1 MTQTETAAPP
11 VESIG
16 RVWLRGFAAGSWA
29 LAGFGIVASLL
40 LDLLVRIPVTGAALL
55 PAIPQIILL
64 FRLSLCLIVPL
75 AVARGMV
82 AEGRGLPPWTLP
94 AAAVG
99 AFCGGLGWLVVIWGL
114 AVILAALQ
122 TSAIDDVAALLG
134 LITVAAAALG
144 TPVLAQGLWPR
155 LEGLAWS
162 GVLAIAALGAAELLY
177 WRLGAWLYQVGTDVL
192 LTWLG
197 MSSLVWGSALGALP
211 VLMAARRAAAR
222 AAVAPR
228 RVWPLLL
235 AAGALGLLL
244 LGLMPFGTWVL
255 LALASTLTT
264 TGGLPALPPPP
275 PAPAP
280 APYYVPGRL
289 PIAAP
294 QLLTPPAGA
303 ALSGPVWSFG
313 WRPPAGAQRA
323 DQYQFTLWAPRT
335 TLPVMELVTP
345 PGPGLR
351 MSSHVPLLP
360 AANRVGPGAKGAPL
374 PPGGRWPS
382 GPWTWRI
389 RLVRPGQG
397 AGQWSEARPFTPIW
411 GGAPGA
417 ARR

>member
-1 MTQTETAAPP
+1 MERSPKMSISSLLRVLAGIVLGLGLAAGILWAWATVTPEYVPLARAVMGLGGLGLGYLLGQALRPLRRWRPPVPLSAETAAPP
-11 VESIG
+11 VERIG
-16 RVWLRGFAAGSWA
+16 RVWLRGFAAGFWA
-29 LAGFGIVASLL
+29 LVVIGIAASLL
-40 LDLLVRIPVTGAALL
+40 FDLLFRIPVTGAALL
-55 PAIPQIILL
+55 PAIPQLILL

-122 TSAIDDVAALLG
+122 VSAIDDVAALLG

-222 AAVAPR
+222 ATRSA
-228 RVWPLLL
+228 
-235 AAGALGLLL
+235 
-244 LGLMPFGTWVL
+244 
-255 LALASTLTT
+255 
-264 TGGLPALPPPP
+264 
-275 PAPAP
+275 
-280 APYYVPGRL
+280 
-289 PIAAP
+289 
-294 QLLTPPAGA
+294 
-303 ALSGPVWSFG
+303 
-313 WRPPAGAQRA
+313 
-323 DQYQFTLWAPRT
+323 
-335 TLPVMELVTP
+335 
-345 PGPGLR
+345 
-351 MSSHVPLLP
+351 
-360 AANRVGPGAKGAPL
+360 
-374 PPGGRWPS
+374 PS
-382 GPWTWRI
+382 G
-389 RLVRPGQG
+389 L
-397 AGQWSEARPFTPIW
+397 
-411 GGAPGA
+411 
-417 ARR
+417 